1 MYIRCTYGIF
11 SREITIQTVI
21 YGVCIRFWPTLH
33 MYYAQEMVRELALL
47 ITIGHCLHALCV
59 VQCVTGTNRALL
71 ANIVRGAVSVRDR

>member
-1 MYIRCTYGIF
+1 
-11 SREITIQTVI
+11 
-21 YGVCIRFWPTLH
+21 